1 MFREMMRKKQQLSNE
16 ECIRLLT
23 EEPRGILS
31 VIGDDGYPYGMPMDH
46 FYCPEDGRLY
56 FHSAVKGHKVDAIKR
71 CPKVSY
77 CVYDKGY
84 KDPGQWALNIK
95 SVIVFGQVE
104 ILEDKEKAED
114 IIRRLSLKYTS
125 DTEYI
130 ENEIRKLLDHTLLFA
145 LVPEHITGKLVNE
158 A

>member
-130 ENEIRKLLDHTLLFA
+130 ESEIRKLLDHTLLFA